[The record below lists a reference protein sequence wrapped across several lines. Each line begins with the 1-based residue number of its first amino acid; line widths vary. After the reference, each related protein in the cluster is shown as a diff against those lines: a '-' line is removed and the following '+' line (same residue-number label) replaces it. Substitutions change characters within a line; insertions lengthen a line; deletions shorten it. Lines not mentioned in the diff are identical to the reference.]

1 MPISC
6 CPLGL
11 TSLIVSTAHVLVHQ
25 AASHGVMFCCLCPS
39 CICHICIVHRASCI
53 VHRAS
58 CIAHRASCIV
68 HRASCIVHR
77 ARLESE
83 SRGSP
88 GTRGPRAHHTGAAG
102 LFVAVWCFV
111 PRTDHGGLDG
121 WTWGHGRSVW
131 SQQAG
136 TCVVSVCKC
145 FIASSQAPSV
155 SDRERQSRAGN
166 GKSA

>member
-1 MPISC
+1 MLSARSDVFDCINRTC
-6 CPLGL
+6 AC
-11 TSLIVSTAHVLVHQ
+11 
-25 AASHGVMFCCLCPS
+25 ASS
-39 CICHICIVHRASCI
+39 CITWSDVLLSVSILHLPYLHRAPCIVHRAP
-53 VHRAS
+53 
-58 CIAHRASCIV
+58 CIV